1 MIASAD
7 RSVRLSGERCLHR
20 EGRSLEASAVDAAGT
35 RFAGSAEHADAGAR
49 VRASG
54 EEARRAYAGKLLPA
68 MQLRL
73 FRDPQ
78 WVFATRTI
86 PRGKYVF
93 PLMRASQQLTDLP
106 VQANGTQ
113 YDLADYISRNRV
125 VGLLVLQHGRIVLEH
140 YEADIESSSRWI
152 SMSMAKSI
160 STTLVGAAV
169 QDGLIGS
176 VDDPLTRYLPQLA
189 GGGYDGVSIRHLLQ
203 MTSGVRWDD
212 THTDPASERR
222 RMLELQIAQQ
232 PGAILRFVANQ
243 GRIAAPGTVWNY
255 STGETHVVGA
265 LVRAAVGGWLCDY
278 LSEKIWAA
286 FGMESDATWWLES
299 PQGLEVAGSGIS
311 ATLRDYARFGQFVL
325 NDGVIGSRRI
335 LPEGWIREATVPRQI
350 GGQPL
355 NYGYMWWA
363 VPSRSGGFEDGA
375 FSARGIFG
383 QYIYINPRQRLVVAV
398 LSARSKPRGAEV
410 ILDNDF
416 FNSVVEALQ

>member
-1 MIASAD
+1 
-7 RSVRLSGERCLHR
+7 VHFLHR
-20 EGRSLEASAVDAAGT
+20 EGGSAEAAAVDA
-35 RFAGSAEHADAGAR
+35 EGAKF
-49 VRASG
+49 VSTAG

-68 MQLRL
+68 TQLRL
-73 FRDPQ
+73 FRDPH
-78 WVFATRTI
+78 WVFATRKI
-86 PRGKYVF
+86 PRGKHVF
-93 PLMRASQQLTDLP
+93 ALARASRQLTDLP
-106 VQANGTQ
+106 VRANGTE
-113 YDLADYISRNRV
+113 YDLADYVSRNRV
-125 VGLLVLQHGRIVLEH
+125 VGLLILKQGRIVLEH
-140 YEADIESSSRWI
+140 YEADIDASSRWI

-160 STTLVGAAV
+160 STTLVGAAI
-169 QDGLIGS
+169 QDGFIGS
-176 VDDPLTRYLPQLA
+176 VEDSLTRYLPQLA
-189 GGGYDGVSIRHLLQ
+189 DGGYAGVSIRHLLQ

-232 PGAILRFVANQ
+232 PDAILRFVAKQ
-243 GRIAAPGTVWNY
+243 PRVAEPGTVWNY

-265 LVRAAVGGWLCDY
+265 LVRAAVGRWVSDY
-278 LSEKIWAA
+278 LSEKIWAP

-311 ATLRDYARFGQFVL
+311 ATLRDYARFGQFIL
-325 NDGVIGSRRI
+325 NDGVIGSKRV
-335 LPEGWIREATVPRQI
+335 LPKGWIGEATAPRQV
-350 GGQPL
+350 GGQTL

-363 VPSRSGGFEDGA
+363 VPARDGGFEDGA

-383 QYIYINPRQRLVVAV
+383 QYVYINPRKGLVITV